1 MSRSAAQTA
10 WHFCMQRK
18 LGKLRPAV
26 VRVSVEARL
35 QDAVVH
41 LEDSLSR
48 DLRKQARA
56 LIAAAGR
63 LSALLEAH
71 RPHWPSRACT

>member
-1 MSRSAAQTA
+1 M
-10 WHFCMQRK
+10 
-18 LGKLRPAV
+18 
-26 VRVSVEARL
+26 RVSVEARL
-35 QDAVVH
+35 QDTVVH
-41 LEDSLSR
+41 LEDSLGR

-71 RPHWPSRACT
+71 RPHWAQSCLHLKDSAVL